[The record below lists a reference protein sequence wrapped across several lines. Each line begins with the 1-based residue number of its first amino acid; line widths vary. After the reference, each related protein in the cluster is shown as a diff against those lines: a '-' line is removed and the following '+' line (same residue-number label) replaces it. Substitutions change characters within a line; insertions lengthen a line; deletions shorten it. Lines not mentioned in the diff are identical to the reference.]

1 MYHYIRKFD
10 KNLPYFNFLHISDF
24 KKQIGFFEKKRGGL
38 AKITDSIDEI
48 YKKNKFIL
56 TFDDG
61 LKDHLTIAKYLEKK
75 IF

>member
-10 KNLPYFNFLHISDF
+10 KNWPYFIFLHISDF

-56 TFDDG
+56 T
-61 LKDHLTIAKYLEKK
+61 I
-75 IF
+75 I